1 MHDQD
6 GAPRLSNRILDQKLT
21 RFLLRRCLDGV
32 AAGLAV
38 MLGLLWTD
46 VGGVGGLVRS
56 SDHGVLALAMLS
68 FAFSITFGSAA
79 MGVAINGLGRR
90 GGGDDASS
98 EPAPVRVAAEAASI
112 RAAAEAGPRGPVATP
127 AE

>member
-1 MHDQD
+1 MEHKD
-6 GAPRLSNRILDQKLT
+6 GALRLSNRILDQKLT

-32 AAGLAV
+32 VAGLAV

-56 SDHGVLALAMLS
+56 SDHGLLALAMLS

-79 MGVAINGLGRR
+79 MGIAVNGLGRR
-90 GGGDDASS
+90 GGDDGLPS
-98 EPAPVRVAAEAASI
+98 EPASI
-112 RAAAEAGPRGPVATP
+112 RVEADASPRSAVATP